1 MRPND
6 QAAGRYSGVG
16 LVSMA
21 WRDNAG
27 EAVDKQDQL
36 QELQR
41 RLDRFL
47 RDVER
52 RALRIAQLRTGQLD
66 EALDIVQDAMMRF
79 ATRYSNKPEDQWRPL
94 FYKVLSSRIAD
105 WHRKRAVRQRWQVWR
120 GRDEEQDPV
129 ETAPAP
135 RQFDPTIDVFRSES
149 GQALAEA
156 LGQLPARQQQ
166 AFLLRTW
173 EGLSVKE
180 TATAMACSEGSVKT
194 HLSRAMRGMRQV
206 LEEFQP

>member
-1 MRPND
+1 M
-6 QAAGRYSGVG
+6 G

-21 WRDNAG
+21 WRNDAG
-27 EAVDKQDQL
+27 EEVDKQDRLQKLQL
-36 QELQR
+36 
-41 RLDRFL
+41 RLDQFL

-52 RALRIAQLRTGQLD
+52 RALRIAQLRTGHLD
-66 EALDIVQDAMMRF
+66 EALDIVQDTMMRF
-79 ATRYSNKPEDQWRPL
+79 ASRYSTKPEDQWRPL

-120 GRDEEQDPV
+120 ARDEEVDPV
-129 ETAPAP
+129 ENAPAP
-135 RQFDPTIDVFRSES
+135 RQFDPSIDVFRSES
-149 GQALAEA
+149 GHALAQA

-180 TATAMACSEGSVKT
+180 TAAAMACSEGSVKT